1 MKKLLENELV
11 INDELVKTIVNDVS
25 KSKSL
30 RMKELFELGL
40 EIKQIAILMNVR
52 YNFVFNVVSN
62 YVRINDIE
70 VTNSERNSR
79 KNEIIELFL
88 KGKTNTEI
96 SKLLKVNYNYVFKV
110 LKEYK
115 AENERKSKI
124 AE

>member
-1 MKKLLENELV
+1 MKKLLEKEVKL
-11 INDELVKTIVNDVS
+11 DEKVVEKLVKDET

-30 RMKELFELGL
+30 RMKELFELGM
-40 EIKQIAILMNVR
+40 EIKDIATKMNVR

-70 VTNSERNSR
+70 TTSVERNSR
-79 KNEIIELFL
+79 KKEIIDLFL
-88 KGKTNTEI
+88 NGKTNTEI

-115 AENERKSKI
+115 QEQEKDVKDRV
-124 AE
+124 